1 MVAEWRGGR
10 APTLGDVSDESG
22 ASFRLPALLA
32 HLTSRWPENHIE
44 PSLTRIA
51 SVVELLG
58 DPQRT
63 YPVIHVTGTNGKTS
77 TARMIE
83 ALLRALGLRTGL
95 FTSPHLLDPRE
106 RICFDGQPISAGRFL
121 RTWDDISP
129 FIELVDKRSVADGG
143 IPLSF
148 FEVMTALAFAAFAD
162 APVDVAIVEVGMGG
176 TWDATNVADGMVA
189 VVTPIDIDHVEY
201 LGETV
206 AMIAREKAGII
217 KADAFVVLAQ
227 QELAAAEVLLARS
240 VEMAA
245 TVAREGLEFGVLTRG
260 VAVGG
265 QVLTLK
271 GLRAEYEDVF
281 LPLFG
286 EHQGANAA
294 VAVAAVEAFIGGG
307 NEELD
312 IDIVREGFALV
323 SSPGRLE
330 IVRRNPTVIL
340 DAAHNPHGARA
351 LATAIAD
358 SFDFAQL
365 FAIVGVLND
374 KDAAGILTALE
385 PVVDRVIVTE
395 STSGRAMP
403 GAALTAIASSIFG
416 ADRVW
421 TEQELLAAVDRAF
434 ALAEE
439 SGEFGGIGVLV
450 TGSVALV
457 GDAKR
462 LYSARLTNGKV
473 IA

>member
-1 MVAEWRGGR
+1 M
-10 APTLGDVSDESG
+10 PSDQDA
-22 ASFRLPALLA
+22 ASRLPSLLA
-32 HLTSRWPENHIE
+32 QLTTRWPENRIE
-44 PSLTRIA
+44 PSLARIA
-51 SVVELLG
+51 AVVDLLG

-162 APVDVAIVEVGMGG
+162 APVDVAIIEVGMGG
-176 TWDATNVADGMVA
+176 AWDATNVADGMVA

-206 AMIAREKAGII
+206 AMIALEKAGII

-286 EHQGANAA
+286 EHQGTNAA

-365 FAIVGVLND
+365 FAIVGVMND

-421 TEQELLAAVDRAF
+421 TEPELLAAVDRAF

-439 SGEFGGIGVLV
+439 SGEFGGVGVLV

-462 LYSARLTNGKV
+462 LYSAR
-473 IA
+473 

>member
-1 MVAEWRGGR
+1 
-10 APTLGDVSDESG
+10 
-22 ASFRLPALLA
+22 
-32 HLTSRWPENHIE
+32 LTTRWPENRIE
-44 PSLTRIA
+44 PSLARIA
-51 SVVELLG
+51 AVVDLLG

-176 TWDATNVADGMVA
+176 AWDATNVADGMVA

-206 AMIAREKAGII
+206 AMIALEKAGII

-286 EHQGANAA
+286 EHQGTNAA

-365 FAIVGVLND
+365 FAIVGVMND

-421 TEQELLAAVDRAF
+421 TEPELLAAVDRAF

-439 SGEFGGIGVLV
+439 SGEFGGVGVLV

-462 LYSARLTNGKV
+462 LYSAR
-473 IA
+473 

>member
-1 MVAEWRGGR
+1 M
-10 APTLGDVSDESG
+10 PSDPDA
-22 ASFRLPALLA
+22 ASRLPSLLA
-32 HLTSRWPENHIE
+32 QLTTRWPENRIE
-44 PSLTRIA
+44 PSLARIA
-51 SVVELLG
+51 AVVDLLG

-176 TWDATNVADGMVA
+176 AWDATNVADGMVA

-206 AMIAREKAGII
+206 AMIALEKAGII

-240 VEMAA
+240 LEMAA

-286 EHQGANAA
+286 EHQGTNAA

-365 FAIVGVLND
+365 FAIVGVMND

-421 TEQELLAAVDRAF
+421 TEPELLAAVDRAF

-439 SGEFGGIGVLV
+439 SGEFGGVGVLV

-462 LYSARLTNGKV
+462 LYSAR
-473 IA
+473 

>member
-1 MVAEWRGGR
+1 M
-10 APTLGDVSDESG
+10 PSDPDA
-22 ASFRLPALLA
+22 ASRLPSLLA
-32 HLTSRWPENHIE
+32 QLTTRWPENRIE
-44 PSLTRIA
+44 PSLARIA
-51 SVVELLG
+51 AVVDLLG

-176 TWDATNVADGMVA
+176 AWDATNVADGMVA

-206 AMIAREKAGII
+206 AMIALEKAGII

-286 EHQGANAA
+286 EHQGTNAA

-365 FAIVGVLND
+365 FAIVGVMND

-421 TEQELLAAVDRAF
+421 TEPELLAAVDRAF

-439 SGEFGGIGVLV
+439 SGEFGGVGVLV

-462 LYSARLTNGKV
+462 LYSAR
-473 IA
+473 

>member
-1 MVAEWRGGR
+1 M
-10 APTLGDVSDESG
+10 PSDQDA
-22 ASFRLPALLA
+22 ASRLPSLLA
-32 HLTSRWPENHIE
+32 QLTTRWPENRIE
-44 PSLTRIA
+44 PSLARIA
-51 SVVELLG
+51 AVVDLLG

-176 TWDATNVADGMVA
+176 AWDATNVADGMVA

-206 AMIAREKAGII
+206 AMIALEKAGII

-286 EHQGANAA
+286 EHQGTNAA

-365 FAIVGVLND
+365 FAIVGVMND

-421 TEQELLAAVDRAF
+421 TEPELLAAVDRAF

-439 SGEFGGIGVLV
+439 SGEFGGVGVLV

-462 LYSARLTNGKV
+462 LYSAR
-473 IA
+473 

>member
-1 MVAEWRGGR
+1 M
-10 APTLGDVSDESG
+10 PSDQDA
-22 ASFRLPALLA
+22 ASRLPALLA
-32 HLTSRWPENHIE
+32 QLAARWPENRIE
-44 PSLTRIA
+44 PSLVRIA
-51 SVVELLG
+51 AVVDLLG

-77 TARMIE
+77 AARMIE

-106 RICFDGQPISAGRFL
+106 RICFDGQPISAGRLL
-121 RTWDDISP
+121 RTWDDIAP
-129 FIELVDKRSVADGG
+129 FVELVDKRSVADGG

-148 FEVMTALAFAAFAD
+148 FEVMTAMAFAAFAD

-240 VEMAA
+240 AEMNA
-245 TVAREGLEFGVLTRG
+245 TVAREGLEFGVMSRER
-260 VAVGG
+260 AVGG

-271 GLRAEYEDVF
+271 GLRAEYEGIF

-312 IDIVREGFALV
+312 IDVVREGFALV

-330 IVRRNPTVIL
+330 VVARNPTVIL

-351 LATAIAD
+351 LATAMAD
-358 SFDFAQL
+358 SFDFTQL
-365 FAIVGVLND
+365 FAVVGVMND
-374 KDAAGILTALE
+374 KDAAGVLMALE
-385 PVVDRVIVTE
+385 PVVDRIIVTE

-403 GAALTAIASSIFG
+403 GGALAEIASSIYG

-421 TEQELLAAVDRAF
+421 AEPELLAAVDRAF

-439 SGEFGGIGVLV
+439 SGEFGGVGVLV

-462 LYSARLTNGKV
+462 MYSAR
-473 IA
+473 

>member
-1 MVAEWRGGR
+1 M
-10 APTLGDVSDESG
+10 PSDQDA
-22 ASFRLPALLA
+22 ASRLPSLLA
-32 HLTSRWPENHIE
+32 QLTTRWPENRIE
-44 PSLTRIA
+44 PSLARIA
-51 SVVELLG
+51 AVVDLLG

-143 IPLSF
+143 VPLSF

-176 TWDATNVADGMVA
+176 AWDATNVADGMVA

-206 AMIAREKAGII
+206 AMIALEKAGII

-240 VEMAA
+240 LEMAA

-286 EHQGANAA
+286 EHQGTNAA

-365 FAIVGVLND
+365 FAIVGVMND

-421 TEQELLAAVDRAF
+421 TEPELLAAVDRAF

-439 SGEFGGIGVLV
+439 SGEFGGVGVLV

-462 LYSARLTNGKV
+462 LYSAR
-473 IA
+473 

>member
-1 MVAEWRGGR
+1 M
-10 APTLGDVSDESG
+10 LSDQDADS
-22 ASFRLPALLA
+22 RLPALLA
-32 HLTSRWPENHIE
+32 DLTARWPENRIE
-44 PSLTRIA
+44 PSLARIA

-63 YPVIHVTGTNGKTS
+63 YSVIHVTGTNGKTS
-77 TARMIE
+77 TARLIE

-106 RICFDGQPISAGRFL
+106 RICFDGQSISAGRFL
-121 RTWDDISP
+121 RTWDDIAP
-129 FIELVDKRSVADGG
+129 FVELVDARSVADGG

-148 FEVMTALAFAAFAD
+148 FEVMTAMAFAAFTD

-176 TWDATNVADGMVA
+176 AWDATNVADGMVA

-201 LGETV
+201 LGETI
-206 AMIAREKAGII
+206 AMIAREKAGVI
-217 KADAFVVLAQ
+217 KADAFAVLGR

-240 VEMAA
+240 VEMNA
-245 TVAREGLEFGVLTRG
+245 TVAREGLEFGVLSRG

-271 GLRAEYEDVF
+271 GLRAEYDDIF

-286 EHQGANAA
+286 EHQADNAA
-294 VAVAAVEAFIGGG
+294 VALAAVEAFIGGG

-312 IDIVREGFALV
+312 VEIVREGFASV

-351 LATAIAD
+351 LANTIAD

-365 FAIVGVLND
+365 FAVVGVMID
-374 KDAAGILTALE
+374 KDAVGFLTALE

-403 GAALTAIASSIFG
+403 AGSLAEIASSIFG

-421 TEQELLAAVDRAF
+421 TEPVLLAAVDQAF

-439 SGEFGGIGVLV
+439 SGEFGGVGVLV
-450 TGSVALV
+450 TGSVALI

-462 LYSARLTNGKV
+462 MYSGN
-473 IA
+473 

>member
-10 APTLGDVSDESG
+10 APTLGDVSDEPG
-22 ASFRLPALLA
+22 ASLRLPALLA
-32 HLTSRWPENHIE
+32 DLTSRWPENHIE

-129 FIELVDKRSVADGG
+129 FIELVDKRSMADGG

-206 AMIAREKAGII
+206 AMIAGEKAGII

-365 FAIVGVLND
+365 FAIVGVMSD

-421 TEQELLAAVDRAF
+421 TEPELLAAVDRAF

-439 SGEFGGIGVLV
+439 SGEFGGVGVLV

-462 LYSARLTNGKV
+462 LYSAR
-473 IA
+473 

>member
-10 APTLGDVSDESG
+10 APTLGDVSDEPG
-22 ASFRLPALLA
+22 ASLRLPALLA
-32 HLTSRWPENHIE
+32 DLTSRWPENHIE

-129 FIELVDKRSVADGG
+129 FIELVDKRSMADGG

-206 AMIAREKAGII
+206 AMIAGEKAGII

-365 FAIVGVLND
+365 FAIVGVMND

-421 TEQELLAAVDRAF
+421 TEPELLAAVDRAF

-439 SGEFGGIGVLV
+439 SGEFGGVGVLV

-462 LYSARLTNGKV
+462 LYSAR
-473 IA
+473 

>member
-1 MVAEWRGGR
+1 V
-10 APTLGDVSDESG
+10 PSDQDA
-22 ASFRLPALLA
+22 ASRLPSLLA
-32 HLTSRWPENHIE
+32 QLTTRWPENRIE
-44 PSLTRIA
+44 PSLARIA
-51 SVVELLG
+51 AVVDLLG

-162 APVDVAIVEVGMGG
+162 APVDVAIIEVGMGG
-176 TWDATNVADGMVA
+176 AWDATNVADGMVA

-206 AMIAREKAGII
+206 AMIALEKAGII

-286 EHQGANAA
+286 EHQGTNAA

-365 FAIVGVLND
+365 FAIVGVMND

-421 TEQELLAAVDRAF
+421 TEPELLAAVDRAF

-439 SGEFGGIGVLV
+439 SGEFGGVGVLV

-462 LYSARLTNGKV
+462 LYSAR
-473 IA
+473 

>member
-1 MVAEWRGGR
+1 
-10 APTLGDVSDESG
+10 
-22 ASFRLPALLA
+22 
-32 HLTSRWPENHIE
+32 
-44 PSLTRIA
+44 
-51 SVVELLG
+51 
-58 DPQRT
+58 
-63 YPVIHVTGTNGKTS
+63 
-77 TARMIE
+77 MIE

-176 TWDATNVADGMVA
+176 AWDATNVADGMVA

-206 AMIAREKAGII
+206 AMIALEKAGII

-286 EHQGANAA
+286 EHQGTNAA

-365 FAIVGVLND
+365 FAIVGVMND

-421 TEQELLAAVDRAF
+421 TEPELLAAVDRAF

-439 SGEFGGIGVLV
+439 SGEFGGVGVLV

-462 LYSARLTNGKV
+462 LYSAR
-473 IA
+473 

>member
-1 MVAEWRGGR
+1 M
-10 APTLGDVSDESG
+10 PSDPDA
-22 ASFRLPALLA
+22 ASRLPSLLA
-32 HLTSRWPENHIE
+32 QLTTRWPENRIE
-44 PSLTRIA
+44 PSLARIA
-51 SVVELLG
+51 AVVDLLG

-121 RTWDDISP
+121 RTWDGISP

-176 TWDATNVADGMVA
+176 AWDATNVADGMVA

-206 AMIAREKAGII
+206 AMIALEKAGII

-240 VEMAA
+240 LEMAA

-281 LPLFG
+281 LPLFC
-286 EHQGANAA
+286 EHQGTNAA

-365 FAIVGVLND
+365 FAIVGVMND

-421 TEQELLAAVDRAF
+421 TEPELLAAVDRAF

-439 SGEFGGIGVLV
+439 SGEFGGVGVLV

-462 LYSARLTNGKV
+462 LYSAR
-473 IA
+473 

>member
-1 MVAEWRGGR
+1 M
-10 APTLGDVSDESG
+10 LSDQDADS
-22 ASFRLPALLA
+22 RLPALLA
-32 HLTSRWPENHIE
+32 DLTARWPENRIE
-44 PSLTRIA
+44 PSLARIA

-63 YPVIHVTGTNGKTS
+63 YSVIHVTGTNGKTS

-83 ALLRALGLRTGL
+83 ALLRAVGLRTGL

-121 RTWDDISP
+121 HTWDDIAP
-129 FIELVDKRSVADGG
+129 FVELVDARSVADGG

-148 FEVMTALAFAAFAD
+148 FEVMTAMAFAAFTD

-176 TWDATNVADGMVA
+176 AWDATNVADGMVA

-201 LGETV
+201 LGETI
-206 AMIAREKAGII
+206 AMIAREKAGVI
-217 KADAFVVLAQ
+217 KADAFAVLGRQ
-227 QELAAAEVLLARS
+227 DLAAAEVLLARS
-240 VEMAA
+240 VEMNA
-245 TVAREGLEFGVLTRG
+245 TVAREGLEFGVLSRG

-271 GLRAEYEDVF
+271 GLRAEYEDIF

-286 EHQGANAA
+286 EHQADNAA
-294 VAVAAVEAFIGGG
+294 VALAAVEAFIGGG

-312 IDIVREGFALV
+312 VEIVREGFASV

-351 LATAIAD
+351 LANTIAD

-365 FAIVGVLND
+365 FAVVGVMID
-374 KDAAGILTALE
+374 KDAVGFLTALE

-403 GAALTAIASSIFG
+403 AGSLAEIASSIFG

-421 TEQELLAAVDRAF
+421 TEPVLLAAVDQAF

-439 SGEFGGIGVLV
+439 SGEFGGVGVLV
-450 TGSVALV
+450 TGSVALI

-462 LYSARLTNGKV
+462 MYSGN
-473 IA
+473 